1 MSEKKKIQ
9 SEYIKKIN
17 LLKKYNKF
25 YFINDAPQISDS
37 EYDKIKKNL
46 LELEKKNPYLKKLKN
61 ISNIIGAPPSNK
73 FKKIR
78 HLKPMLSLSNA
89 FEKKD
94 MEDFQKKIN
103 NYLNT
108 QEKKNRIIL

>member
-46 LELEKKNPYLKKLKN
+46 LELEKKKSIFKEIKK
-61 ISNIIGAPPSNK
+61 
-73 FKKIR
+73 
-78 HLKPMLSLSNA
+78 
-89 FEKKD
+89 
-94 MEDFQKKIN
+94 
-103 NYLNT
+103 Y
-108 QEKKNRIIL
+108 